1 MRYEVIVIGAGGGGA
16 ILGIAL
22 ASRGVRV
29 CVIEREQTLP
39 PLQRAETLQPNGQQ
53 ILHRLGLLDA
63 LGADAV
69 QPVQR
74 FHFMRIGG
82 PRLCT
87 VDYGMLPPP
96 WNRALVTQSTRVHEL
111 ILSCLR
117 AEPTADLQTGV
128 EFQGV
133 IQNQGVVRG
142 VVVRHMDQKEAIEI
156 EASLVVGADGAGS
169 RVRQAL
175 GVPAEVHRYPHGYLL
190 ALLPRPPGMNGEAR
204 YYVGQGELLGM
215 FPAPENRLIALY
227 MVRGSDVNTIKAQG
241 LEVFKGRITAID
253 PAMDGSLQALSS
265 WEQVGYLPCFRVRA
279 DRWVTNGAA
288 LIGDAAHA
296 MNPHA
301 SQGRM
306 QAMTDAMVLSDVIM
320 KCRTRNDWSAAA
332 LSAYET
338 ARRPQVTMLQRLAD
352 ERTTFWNAS
361 DPLRCYL
368 RNRVFSG
375 IDKNARLRYNVLTA
389 TAGLREISPLTW
401 MDKLIA
407 VGHLPDPHANDIPQS
422 SFYQ

>member
-1 MRYEVIVIGAGGGGA
+1 VRYEVIVIGAGGGGA

-39 PLQRAETLQPNGQQ
+39 PLQRAETIQPNGQQ
-53 ILHRLGLLDA
+53 ILDRLGVLGA
-63 LGADAV
+63 LGEDAV
-69 QPVQR
+69 QAVQR
-74 FHFMRIGG
+74 FHFIQIGG
-82 PRLCT
+82 QRLCT

-96 WNRALVTQSTRVHEL
+96 WNRALVTQSSRVHGL
-111 ILSCLR
+111 ILSRLR
-117 AEPTADLQTGV
+117 AEPTADLQMGV
-128 EFQGV
+128 EFQSV
-133 IQNQGVVRG
+133 IQNNGVVRG
-142 VVVRHMDQKEAIEI
+142 IIARPIDQKHPIEI

-175 GVPAEVHRYPHGYLL
+175 GVKATVHRYPHGYLL
-190 ALLPRPPGMNGEAR
+190 ALVPRPATMHGEAR
-204 YYVGQGELLGM
+204 YYIGRGELLGL

-227 MVRGSDVNTIKAQG
+227 MVKGSDMNAIKAQG
-241 LEVFKGRITAID
+241 LEAFKERIITID
-253 PAMDGSLQALSS
+253 SEMRESFQALRS
-265 WEQVGYLPCFRVRA
+265 WDQVGYLPCFRVRA

-306 QAMTDAMVLSDVIM
+306 QAMTDAMVLSDVIV
-320 KCRTRNDWSAAA
+320 KCRTRNDWSAEA
-332 LSAYET
+332 LLEYET

-361 DPLRCYL
+361 DPLRCRL
-368 RNRVFSG
+368 RDRVFRG
-375 IDKNARLRYNVLTA
+375 IDKNARLRYQVLTA
-389 TAGLREISPLTW
+389 TAGLRTTPPLTW

-407 VGHLPDPHANDIPQS
+407 VGHWPDPHANELPPP
-422 SFYQ
+422 

>member
-1 MRYEVIVIGAGGGGA
+1 MRYEVVIIGAGGGGA
-16 ILGIAL
+16 ILGLAL
-22 ASRGVRV
+22 AARGVRV

-39 PLQRAETLQPNGQQ
+39 ALQRAETIQPNGQQ
-53 ILHRLGLLDA
+53 ILHRLGLLEA

-74 FHFMRIGG
+74 FHFIKIGG
-82 PRLCT
+82 QRLCT
-87 VDYGMLPPP
+87 VDYGMLPSP
-96 WNRALVTQSTRVHEL
+96 WNRALVTQSITVHQR
-111 ILSCLR
+111 ILSRLR

-128 EFQGV
+128 EFQGL
-133 IQNQGVVRG
+133 IQSAGMVRG
-142 VVVRHMDQKEAIEI
+142 VVARATDQEQAIEI

-175 GVPAEVHRYPHGYLL
+175 GVTAAIHRYPHGYLL
-190 ALLPRPPGMNGEAR
+190 ALLPRPAGMDGEAR
-204 YYVGQGELLGM
+204 YYVGRGELLGM
-215 FPAPENRLIALY
+215 FPSPEDRVIALY
-227 MVRGSDVNTIKAQG
+227 LVKSSDINPIKAQG
-241 LEVFKGRITAID
+241 LEAFKERIIAID
-253 PAMDGSLQALSS
+253 SAMRGSLDALST
-265 WEQVGYLPCFRVRA
+265 WEQVGYLPCFRVRT
-279 DRWVTNGAA
+279 DRWVKNGAA

-320 KCRTRNDWSAAA
+320 KCRTSDDWSAAA

-361 DPLRCYL
+361 DPVRCYV
-368 RNRVFSG
+368 RNRVFTG
-375 IDKNARLRYNVLTA
+375 IDKNARLRYQVLTA
-389 TAGLREISPLTW
+389 TAGLRTTPPLTW
-401 MDKLIA
+401 MEKLIA
-407 VGHLPDPHANDIPQS
+407 LGHLHDPHANDIPTV
-422 SFYQ
+422 

>member
-1 MRYEVIVIGAGGGGA
+1 LAVRYEVIVIGAGGGGA
-16 ILGIAL
+16 VLGIAL

-39 PLQRAETLQPNGQQ
+39 SLQRAETIQPNGQQ
-53 ILHRLGLLDA
+53 ILHRLGLLDE
-63 LGADAV
+63 LGDAV

-74 FHFMRIGG
+74 FHFIQIGG

-87 VDYGMLPPP
+87 VDYGMLPAP
-96 WNRALVTQSTRVHEL
+96 WNRALVTQSSKVHEL
-111 ILSCLR
+111 ILSRLR

-128 EFQGV
+128 EFRGV
-133 IQNQGVVRG
+133 IQKDGVVGG
-142 VVVRHMDQKEAIEI
+142 VVIGHADQKDAIEI
-156 EASLVVGADGAGS
+156 EASLIVGADGAGS

-175 GVPAEVHRYPHGYLL
+175 GVRAVVHRYPHGYLL
-190 ALLPRPPGMNGEAR
+190 ALLPRPTGMDGEAR
-204 YYVGQGELLGM
+204 YYVGRGELLGM
-215 FPAPENRLIALY
+215 FPAPENRVIALY
-227 MVRGSDVNTIKAQG
+227 MVKGSDINTMKAQG
-241 LEVFKGRITAID
+241 LEVFKERLIAID
-253 PAMDGSLQALSS
+253 SAMRGSLQALST

-279 DRWVTNGAA
+279 ERWVTNGAA

-306 QAMTDAMVLSDVIM
+306 QAMTDAMALSDVIM
-320 KCRTRNDWSAAA
+320 KCRATDDWSAKA

-361 DPLRCYL
+361 DPLRCYM
-368 RNRVFSG
+368 RDRVFRG
-375 IDKNARLRYNVLTA
+375 IDKNARLRYQVLTA
-389 TAGLREISPLTW
+389 TAGLRMTPPLTW
-401 MDKLIA
+401 IDKLIA
-407 VGHLPDPHANDIPQS
+407 VGLLPDPHATELPPL
-422 SFYQ
+422 

>member
-29 CVIEREQTLP
+29 CVIERQQALP
-39 PLQRAETLQPNGQQ
+39 TLQRAETIQPNGQQ

-69 QPVQR
+69 QSVQR
-74 FHFMRIGG
+74 FHFIRIGG

-87 VDYGMLPPP
+87 VDYGMLPSP

-111 ILSCLR
+111 ILSRLR
-117 AEPTADLQTGV
+117 AEPTAHLQTGL
-128 EFQGV
+128 EFRGV
-133 IQNQGVVRG
+133 IRNEGVVRG
-142 VVVRHMDQKEAIEI
+142 VVAHHADQKHAIEI

-175 GVPAEVHRYPHGYLL
+175 GVKAAVHRYQHGYLL
-190 ALLPRPPGMNGEAR
+190 ALLPRPTGMNGEAR
-204 YYVGQGELLGM
+204 YYVGRGELLGM
-215 FPAPENRLIALY
+215 FPAPENRVIALY
-227 MVRGSDVNTIKAQG
+227 MVKGSDINTIKAQR
-241 LEVFKGRITAID
+241 LEAFKERLIAID
-253 PAMDGSLQALSS
+253 SAMCESLQALST
-265 WEQVGYLPCFRVRA
+265 WDQVGYLPCFRVRA
-279 DRWVTNGAA
+279 DRWVTDGAV

-320 KCRTRNDWSAAA
+320 KCRTTDDWSAKA

-361 DPLRCYL
+361 DPLRCYV
-368 RNRVFSG
+368 RNRVFRG
-375 IDKNARLRYNVLTA
+375 IDKNARLRYQVLTA
-389 TAGLREISPLTW
+389 TAGLRTTPPLTW

-407 VGHLPDPHANDIPQS
+407 LGHLPDPHANDIPPV
-422 SFYQ
+422 

>member
-1 MRYEVIVIGAGGGGA
+1 MRYEVVVIGAGGGGA

-29 CVIEREQTLP
+29 CVIEREQARPT
-39 PLQRAETLQPNGQQ
+39 LQRAETLQPNGQQ

-69 QPVQR
+69 QSVQR
-74 FHFMRIGG
+74 FHFIRIGG

-87 VDYGMLPPP
+87 VDYSVLPPP

-111 ILSCLR
+111 ILSRLR
-117 AEPTADLQTGV
+117 AEPTADLHTGM
-128 EFQGV
+128 EFQGL
-133 IQNQGVVRG
+133 IQSGDMVRG
-142 VVVRHMDQKEAIEI
+142 VVARHTDQKDAIEL

-175 GVPAEVHRYPHGYLL
+175 GVTAAVHRYPHGYLL
-190 ALLPRPPGMNGEAR
+190 ALLPRPAGMEGEAR
-204 YYVGQGELLGM
+204 YYVGRGELLGM

-227 MVRGSDVNTIKAQG
+227 MVKGSDINTLKAEG
-241 LEVFKGRITAID
+241 FEVFKERIIAID
-253 PAMDGSLQALSS
+253 STMRGSLQALSS
-265 WEQVGYLPCFRVRA
+265 WDQVGYLPCFRVRA

-320 KCRTRNDWSAAA
+320 KCRAMDDWSARA

-361 DPLRCYL
+361 DPLRCYV
-368 RNRVFSG
+368 RDRVFRG
-375 IDKNARLRYNVLTA
+375 IDKNARLRYQVLTA
-389 TAGLREISPLTW
+389 TAGLRTTPPLTW
-401 MDKLIA
+401 TDKLIA
-407 VGHLPDPHANDIPQS
+407 VGHLPDPHTDDIPES
-422 SFYQ
+422 